1 MIKMNDQHAFA
12 EIVNKVRQV
21 YKNARP
27 GIDCPSIEALDDYTA
42 GELAADEKKQVAG
55 HISGCSAC
63 RMVAM
68 RFETEHYIWN
78 QAVAHDPEVAL
89 LQALGK
95 KGNRIVSKLVH
106 KNRASRSGFI
116 SNIKEN
122 LVTWASPMWQPL
134 YAGEAVTAA
143 DVEEQA
149 KTFEMDYGEYI
160 NLSCH
165 WHDEKEGQ
173 PCIDL
178 SWQANLLEPSRLW
191 ARFINPDTSSILSE
205 ILLGSELA
213 GRKSIKMDELDF
225 NPTTDKWA
233 IAIIVEET
241 K

>member
-1 MIKMNDQHAFA
+1 MNDQHAFA

-27 GIDCPSIEALDDYTA
+27 GMDCPSIEVLGAYMA
-42 GELAADEKKQVAG
+42 GELTADEKKQIAG
-55 HISGCSAC
+55 HIAGCASC

-68 RFETEHYIWN
+68 RFEADQHLWN

-89 LQALGK
+89 MQALGK
-95 KGNRIVSKLVH
+95 KGRKSVSALIH
-106 KNRASRSGFI
+106 KSRASRSGFT

-122 LVTWASPMWQPL
+122 LVAWASPLWQPL

-143 DVEEQA
+143 DVEEQST
-149 KTFEMDYGEYI
+149 TFEMDYGEYI

-165 WHDEKEGQ
+165 WRDEKEGQ
-173 PCIDL
+173 PCIEL

-191 ARFINPDTSSILSE
+191 ARFINPVSSAVLSE
-205 ILLGSELA
+205 ILLGAELE
-213 GRKSIKMDELDF
+213 GRKSFQMDELDF
-225 NPTTDKWA
+225 NPATDKWA

-241 K
+241 E

>member
-1 MIKMNDQHAFA
+1 MNNQHAFA

-27 GIDCPSIEALDDYTA
+27 GMNCPSIEVLGAYTA
-42 GELAADEKKQVAG
+42 GELAADERKQIVG
-55 HISGCSAC
+55 HIAACASC

-68 RFETEHYIWN
+68 RFEADQYLWN

-89 LQALGK
+89 MQALGK
-95 KGNRIVSKLVH
+95 EGCKSVSALIH
-106 KNRASRSGFI
+106 KSGASDQGFI

-122 LVTWASPMWQPL
+122 LVAWASPQWQPL

-143 DVEEQA
+143 DVEEQST
-149 KTFEMDYGEYI
+149 TFEMDYGEYI

-173 PCIDL
+173 PCIEL
-178 SWQANLLEPSRLW
+178 SWQANLLEPSSLW
-191 ARFINPDTSSILSE
+191 VRFIDPGSSAVLSE
-205 ILLGSELA
+205 ILLGNELE

-225 NPTTDKWA
+225 NPATDKWA

-241 K
+241 E